1 MDAEICLNYSVELN
15 VAVKL
20 AKLSSIVT
28 GLSLLVKS
36 YVLQVMIG
44 LVYWLKILYENY
56 KVLTQ
61 FSLLIILKLQPKEC
75 YVLPWTNGFIKNQE
89 EFSLDVNKP
98 SRGGDNATHKV
109 TW

>member
-36 YVLQVMIG
+36 YVLQVM
-44 LVYWLKILYENY
+44 
-56 KVLTQ
+56 THRR
-61 FSLLIILKLQPKEC
+61 
-75 YVLPWTNGFIKNQE
+75 
-89 EFSLDVNKP
+89 P
-98 SRGGDNATHKV
+98 SNDWFYCV
-109 TW
+109 

>member
-1 MDAEICLNYSVELN
+1 MDAEICLNYFVELN

-61 FSLLIILKLQPKEC
+61 FSLLL
-75 YVLPWTNGFIKNQE
+75 
-89 EFSLDVNKP
+89 S
-98 SRGGDNATHKV
+98 
-109 TW
+109 